1 MYYQKTKLI
10 RNILK
15 IIATL
20 CIGYLLGLTFGSI
33 LGIFLGGIPSLFFRE
48 IVNSNQTVLMS
59 ITLTPILGGLLGF
72 FAMQFVNK
80 IFAVNDKPLL
90 GVLLGIVVGFIV
102 VFYLEGVIDISDHE
116 TFIKPMGII
125 PIIYSGIVGSD
136 IGSIIFPIIGT
147 TRVIQDILTNNKAA
161 RNNENRLEHMQ
172 IFLDK
177 HLSNKEKR
185 G

>member
-1 MYYQKTKLI
+1 MYYQITKTI

-33 LGIFLGGIPSLFFRE
+33 LGIFLGGTPSLFFRE

-59 ITLTPILGGLLGF
+59 ITLALILGGLLGY

-80 IFAVNDKPLL
+80 IFTANDKPLI

-102 VFYLEGVIDISDHE
+102 VFYLEGVVDIPDPE
-116 TFIKPMGII
+116 TFIKPMGTI

-136 IGSIIFPIIGT
+136 IGAIVFPIIAT
-147 TRVIQDILTNNKAA
+147 TRVIQDILTNNKTT
-161 RNNENRLEHMQ
+161 RNNENRLEQMQ

-177 HLSNKEKR
+177 HLSNNEKR